1 MTNWSIMV
9 KVVKALWLHEIGRAS
24 LFLLAGGAE
33 IVNTQDCDQDR
44 YLTNQVTYTDTDYLL
59 MEFL

>member
-9 KVVKALWLHEIGRAS
+9 KVVKALWLHEIGKAS

-33 IVNTQDCDQDR
+33 IVNAQTIR
-44 YLTNQVTYTDTDYLL
+44 V
-59 MEFL
+59 MARFGI

>member
-9 KVVKALWLHEIGRAS
+9 KVVKALWLHEIGKAS

-33 IVNTQDCDQDR
+33 IVNAQGYGKD
-44 YLTNQVTYTDTDYLL
+44 
-59 MEFL
+59 

>member
-1 MTNWSIMV
+1 MV
-9 KVVKALWLHEIGRAS
+9 QMCF
-24 LFLLAGGAE
+24 FLLAGGAE

-44 YLTNQVTYTDTDYLL
+44 YLTTQVTYTDTDLL

>member
-1 MTNWSIMV
+1 MV
-9 KVVKALWLHEIGRAS
+9 QMCF
-24 LFLLAGGAE
+24 FLLAGGAE